1 MLLTQKCYLLITNLR
16 TYPPFYMFL
25 KDIGQKLTRKR
36 VRKSRHLKCLIFH
49 PSCSVR
55 PAQDHT
61 SHWPTNCPPFKW
73 IISHVSA
80 QSCQF
85 YPSIYRFYTLSIFN
99 NLMQPKLNIT
109 NVFHQSLM
117 LVVMIVAA
125 RSRSRGGMVIGNW

>member
-25 KDIGQKLTRKR
+25 KDIGQKSQKKSPPEVSNFPPKLLRPSSTRPH
-36 VRKSRHLKCLIFH
+36 KSLADKL
-49 PSCSVR
+49 
-55 PAQDHT
+55 
-61 SHWPTNCPPFKW
+61 PPFKW